1 MTQRTRG
8 YSLIELM
15 VIVAVLAIITAI
27 AVPSYRTYMQR
38 AQRADATAA
47 LLALRSAQEKFFLQ
61 NSRYVTSVADMT
73 ADKPA
78 GLGLGATSEHGHY
91 TVTIAA
97 GATPNTTF
105 VATATATGGQTADSR
120 CQTFTINEAGVRN
133 SAPAGITTCWK

>member
-1 MTQRTRG
+1 MKQTIKG

-15 VIVAVLAIITAI
+15 VIVSVLAIIGAI

-73 ADKPA
+73 AAKPA
-78 GLGLGATSEHGHY
+78 GLGLSAVSEHGHY
-91 TVTIAA
+91 NITIAP
-97 GATPNTTF
+97 GATPNSY
-105 VATATATGGQTADSR
+105 VATATATGGQTADDA
-120 CQTFTINEAGVRN
+120 CQNFTINESGVRG
-133 SAPAGITTCWK
+133 SAPNGITICWK